1 MDMSIEIV
9 IMYKFLTIFLIF
21 GLSNFVTRA
30 HADNNGIQEIIK
42 NIDANVIFMRHALAP
57 GIGDPTNFKIGDCST
72 QRNLN
77 QVGITQAVLIGKQL
91 KENSIQFD
99 KVYSSYW
106 CRCYQT
112 ASLLDIGLVHKFS
125 GLNSIFQNFVPRKET
140 LKKLEQKLFE
150 LPSSSLVIFVT
161 HQVNI
166 QAITKKN
173 VISGG
178 MVAFNTSTKEAH
190 IIDLN

>member
-1 MDMSIEIV
+1 MDISIEIV
-9 IMYKFLTIFLIF
+9 TMYKFLTIFLIF

-30 HADNNGIQEIIK
+30 HADNNGIQEIIN

-72 QRNLN
+72 QRNPN

>member
-30 HADNNGIQEIIK
+30 HADNNGIQEIIN

-166 QAITKKN
+166 QAITKKD

>member
-1 MDMSIEIV
+1 MDISIEIV
-9 IMYKFLTIFLIF
+9 TMYKFLTIFLIF

-30 HADNNGIQEIIK
+30 HADNNGIQEIIN

-57 GIGDPTNFKIGDCST
+57 GIGDPNNFKIGDCST

-112 ASLLDIGLVHKFS
+112 ALLLDIGLVHKFS
-125 GLNSIFQNFVPRKET
+125 GLNSIFQNFVPRNET

>member
-9 IMYKFLTIFLIF
+9 MMYKFLTIFLIF

-30 HADNNGIQEIIK
+30 HADNNGIQEIIN

-125 GLNSIFQNFVPRKET
+125 GLNSIFQNFVPRNET

>member
-125 GLNSIFQNFVPRKET
+125 GLNSIFQDFVPRNET

>member
-1 MDMSIEIV
+1 MDMSIEIL

-30 HADNNGIQEIIK
+30 HADNNGIQEIIN

>member
-1 MDMSIEIV
+1 MDISIKIV
-9 IMYKFLTIFLIF
+9 TMYKFLTIFLIF

-30 HADNNGIQEIIK
+30 HADNNGIQEIIN

-57 GIGDPTNFKIGDCST
+57 GIGDPNNFKIGDCST

>member
-21 GLSNFVTRA
+21 GVSNFVTKA
-30 HADNNGIQEIIK
+30 HADNNGIQEIIN

-57 GIGDPTNFKIGDCST
+57 GIGDPNNFKIGDCST

>member
-1 MDMSIEIV
+1 MDISIEIV
-9 IMYKFLTIFLIF
+9 TMYKFLTIFLIF

>member
-1 MDMSIEIV
+1 MSIEIV

-21 GLSNFVTRA
+21 GVSNFVTKA
-30 HADNNGIQEIIK
+30 HADNNGIQEIIN

>member
-1 MDMSIEIV
+1 MDISIEIV

-30 HADNNGIQEIIK
+30 HTENNSIQEIIK

>member
-1 MDMSIEIV
+1 MDISIEIV
-9 IMYKFLTIFLIF
+9 TMYKFLTIFLIF

-30 HADNNGIQEIIK
+30 HADNNGIQEIIN
-42 NIDANVIFMRHALAP
+42 NIDANVIFLRHALAP

>member
-21 GLSNFVTRA
+21 GVSNFVTKA

>member
-30 HADNNGIQEIIK
+30 HADNNGIQEIIN

-140 LKKLEQKLFE
+140 LKKLEKKLFE

>member
-1 MDMSIEIV
+1 MSIEIV

-30 HADNNGIQEIIK
+30 HADNNGIQEIIN

-125 GLNSIFQNFVPRKET
+125 GLNSIFQNFVPRNET

>member
-1 MDMSIEIV
+1 MDISIEIV

>member
-9 IMYKFLTIFLIF
+9 MMYKFLTIFLIF

-30 HADNNGIQEIIK
+30 HADNNGIQEIIN

>member
-9 IMYKFLTIFLIF
+9 MMYKFLTIFLIF

-150 LPSSSLVIFVT
+150 LPSSGLVIFVT

>member
-30 HADNNGIQEIIK
+30 HADNNGIQEIIN

-166 QAITKKN
+166 KAITKKN

>member
-21 GLSNFVTRA
+21 GVSNFVTKA
-30 HADNNGIQEIIK
+30 HADNNGIQEIIN
-42 NIDANVIFMRHALAP
+42 NIDANVIFLRHALAP

>member
-1 MDMSIEIV
+1 MDISIEIV
-9 IMYKFLTIFLIF
+9 MMYKFLTIFLIF

-30 HADNNGIQEIIK
+30 HADNNGIQEIIN

>member
-1 MDMSIEIV
+1 
-9 IMYKFLTIFLIF
+9 MYKFLTIFLIF

-30 HADNNGIQEIIK
+30 HADNNGIQEIIN
-42 NIDANVIFMRHALAP
+42 NIDANVIFLRHALAP

>member
-178 MVAFNTSTKEAH
+178 MVAFNTSTTEAH

>member
-1 MDMSIEIV
+1 MDISIEIV

-57 GIGDPTNFKIGDCST
+57 GIGDPNNFKIGDCST

>member
-1 MDMSIEIV
+1 MDISIEIV

-30 HADNNGIQEIIK
+30 HADNNGIQEIIN

-57 GIGDPTNFKIGDCST
+57 GIGDPNNFKIGDCST

>member
-30 HADNNGIQEIIK
+30 HADNNSIQEIIN

>member
-30 HADNNGIQEIIK
+30 HADNNSIQEIIN
-42 NIDANVIFMRHALAP
+42 NIDANVIFLRHALAP

>member
-9 IMYKFLTIFLIF
+9 MMYKFLTIFLIF

-30 HADNNGIQEIIK
+30 HADNNSIQEIIN
-42 NIDANVIFMRHALAP
+42 NIDANVIFLRHALAP

>member
-30 HADNNGIQEIIK
+30 HADNNGIQEIIN
-42 NIDANVIFMRHALAP
+42 NIDANVIFLRHALAP

>member
-21 GLSNFVTRA
+21 GVSNFVTKA
-30 HADNNGIQEIIK
+30 HADNNGIQEIIN

>member
-9 IMYKFLTIFLIF
+9 MMYKFLTIFLIF

-30 HADNNGIQEIIK
+30 HADNNSIQEIIK

-57 GIGDPTNFKIGDCST
+57 GIGDPNNFKIGDCST

>member
-30 HADNNGIQEIIK
+30 HADNNGIQEIIN

-112 ASLLDIGLVHKFS
+112 ASLLDIGLVHKLS

>member
-30 HADNNGIQEIIK
+30 HADNNGIQEIIN

-57 GIGDPTNFKIGDCST
+57 GIGDPNNFKIGDCST

>member
-9 IMYKFLTIFLIF
+9 MMYKFLTIFLIF

-57 GIGDPTNFKIGDCST
+57 GIGDPNNFKIGDCST

>member
-1 MDMSIEIV
+1 MDISIEIV

-21 GLSNFVTRA
+21 GLSNFVMRA
-30 HADNNGIQEIIK
+30 HADNNSIQEIIK

>member
-9 IMYKFLTIFLIF
+9 MMYKFLTIFLIF

>member
-21 GLSNFVTRA
+21 GVSNFVTKA
-30 HADNNGIQEIIK
+30 HADNNGIQEIIN

-125 GLNSIFQNFVPRKET
+125 GLNSIFQNFVPRNET

>member
-1 MDMSIEIV
+1 MDISIEIV
-9 IMYKFLTIFLIF
+9 IMYKFLTIFLFF

-30 HADNNGIQEIIK
+30 HADNNSIQEIIK

>member
-9 IMYKFLTIFLIF
+9 MMYKFLTIFLIF

-30 HADNNGIQEIIK
+30 HADNNGIQEIIN

-57 GIGDPTNFKIGDCST
+57 GIGDPNNFKIGDCST

-166 QAITKKN
+166 QAIIKKN

>member
-1 MDMSIEIV
+1 MSIEIV

-21 GLSNFVTRA
+21 GVSNFVTKA
-30 HADNNGIQEIIK
+30 HADNNGIQEIIN

-91 KENSIQFD
+91 KENNIQFD